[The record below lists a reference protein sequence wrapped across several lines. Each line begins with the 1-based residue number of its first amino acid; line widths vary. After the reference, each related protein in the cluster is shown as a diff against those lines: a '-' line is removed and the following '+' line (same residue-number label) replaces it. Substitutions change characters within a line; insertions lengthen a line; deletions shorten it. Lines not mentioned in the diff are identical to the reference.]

1 MTQTTTDFQ
10 SKLANYAELL
20 VKTGVN
26 LPAGGKLQVGGPLDA
41 APLLR
46 EIARAAYRAG
56 ALHVNVRIVDPQQ
69 ALALYEDGSDEAV
82 AYIPEWAAAED
93 QRLVEEGYA
102 FLNIAG
108 TDPKLLANVNPERV
122 AQRSKLQAQAGK
134 AVSEAIGGFQVN
146 WCVAAMSTPAWAR
159 AVYPD
164 LPEEEA
170 VAKLWEDIFTVTR
183 ADQPDPVSAWK
194 AHTDELERLTG
205 LLTDKQYASLHLKS
219 DLGTD
224 LTVGLADGHIWQGGA
239 ETARNGIR
247 GVPNLPTDEVFT
259 MPHRERVDGWAVAS
273 KPLSVRGQLIEGIR
287 VRFENGRAVEIH
299 AEKGQDVLQ
308 KLIETD
314 EGAAHLGE
322 VALVKASAPV
332 AQTGTL
338 FFNTL
343 FDENAA
349 SHIALGRCYPT
360 NVQHGENPEALHAAG
375 GNDSLIHVDW
385 MIGNAQTDVD
395 GITTDGQ
402 REPLMRGGE
411 WVI

>member
-1 MTQTTTDFQ
+1 MTMNFEER
-10 SKLANYAELL
+10 LARYAELL
-20 VKTGVN
+20 VKVGVN
-26 LPAGGKLQVGGPLDA
+26 LPQGGKLLVNAPLAA
-41 APLLR
+41 APLVRLV
-46 EIARAAYRAG
+46 ARAAYRAG
-56 ALHVNVRIVDPQQ
+56 ALDVRVNYFDEHLS
-69 ALALYEDGSDEAV
+69 LALYEEGSDDAV
-82 AYIPEWAAAED
+82 AHLPAWAAQEAQNMLED
-93 QRLVEEGYA
+93 GYA
-102 FLNIAG
+102 RLAIRG
-108 TDPKLLANVNPERV
+108 DDPALLRDVNPERV

-134 AVSEAIGGFQVN
+134 AVSEAISGFQVN
-146 WCVAAMSTPAWAR
+146 WCVAAMSTPAWAST
-159 AVYPD
+159 VYPD
-164 LPEEEA
+164 LPQEEA
-170 VAKLWEDIFTVTR
+170 VSKLWDDIFTVTR
-183 ADQPDPVSAWK
+183 ADQLDPVAAWK
-194 AHTDELERLTG
+194 AHTDELERLTQ
-205 LLTDKQYASLHLKS
+205 LLTEKQYASLHLKS

-259 MPHRERVDGWAVAS
+259 MPHRDRVDGWAVAS
-273 KPLSVRGQLIEGIR
+273 KPLSVRGQLVEGIR
-287 VRFENGRAVEIH
+287 VRFEHGRAVEIH
-299 AEKGQDVLQ
+299 ADKGQDVLQ

-338 FFNTL
+338 FYNTL

-349 SHIALGRCYPT
+349 SHIAFGRCYPT
-360 NVQHGENPEALHAAG
+360 NVQHGENPEALKAAG

-395 GITTDGQ
+395 GVTASGE
-402 REPLMRGGE
+402 REALMRGGE

>member
-1 MTQTTTDFQ
+1 MRPMTMNFEER
-10 SKLANYAELL
+10 LARYAELL
-20 VKTGVN
+20 VKVGVN
-26 LPAGGKLQVGGPLDA
+26 LPQGGKLLVNAPLAA
-41 APLLR
+41 APLVRLV
-46 EIARAAYRAG
+46 ARAAYRAG
-56 ALHVNVRIVDPQQ
+56 ALDVRVNYFDEHLS
-69 ALALYEDGSDEAV
+69 LALYEEGSDDAV
-82 AYIPEWAAAED
+82 AYLPAWAAQEAQNMLED
-93 QRLVEEGYA
+93 GYA
-102 FLNIAG
+102 RLAIRG
-108 TDPKLLANVNPERV
+108 DDPALLRDVNPERV
-122 AQRSKLQAQAGK
+122 ALRSKLQAQAGK
-134 AVSEAIGGFQVN
+134 AVSEAISGFQVN

-164 LPEEEA
+164 LPQEEA
-170 VAKLWEDIFTVTR
+170 VSKLWDDIFTVTR
-183 ADQPDPVSAWK
+183 ADQLDPVAAWK
-194 AHTDELERLTG
+194 AHTDELERLTQ
-205 LLTDKQYASLHLKS
+205 LLTEKQYASLHLKS

-259 MPHRERVDGWAVAS
+259 MPHRDRVDGWAVAS
-273 KPLSVRGQLIEGIR
+273 KPLSVRGQLVEGIR
-287 VRFENGRAVEIH
+287 VRFEHGRAVEIH
-299 AEKGQDVLQ
+299 ADKGQDVLQ

-338 FFNTL
+338 FYNTL

-349 SHIALGRCYPT
+349 SHIAFGRCYPT
-360 NVQHGENPEALHAAG
+360 NVQHGENPEALKAAG

-385 MIGNAQTDVD
+385 MIGNVQTDVD
-395 GITTDGQ
+395 GLTASGE
-402 REPLMRGGE
+402 REALMRGGE

>member
-1 MTQTTTDFQ
+1 MRPMTMNFEER
-10 SKLANYAELL
+10 LARYAELL
-20 VKTGVN
+20 VKVGVN
-26 LPAGGKLQVGGPLDA
+26 LPQGGKLQVGGPLDA

-82 AYIPEWAAAED
+82 AYLPEWATEED
-93 QRLVEEGYA
+93 QRMVEEGYA
-102 FLNIAG
+102 FLTIAG
-108 TDPKLLANVNPERV
+108 TNPKLLANVNPERV

-134 AVSEAIGGFQVN
+134 AVSEAISGFQVN
-146 WCVAAMSTPAWAR
+146 WCVAAMSTPAWAST
-159 AVYPD
+159 VYPD
-164 LPEEEA
+164 LPQEEA
-170 VAKLWEDIFTVTR
+170 VSKLWDDIFTVTR
-183 ADQPDPVSAWK
+183 ADQLDPVATWK
-194 AHTDELERLTG
+194 AHTDELERLTQ
-205 LLTDKQYASLHLKS
+205 LLTEKQYASLHLKS

-259 MPHRERVDGWAVAS
+259 MPHRDRVDGWAVAS
-273 KPLSVRGQLIEGIR
+273 KPLSVRGQLVEGIR
-287 VRFENGRAVEIH
+287 VRFEHGRAVEIH
-299 AEKGQDVLQ
+299 ADKGQDVLQ

-349 SHIALGRCYPT
+349 SHIAFGRCYPT
-360 NVQHGENPEALHAAG
+360 NVQHGENPEALKAAG

-395 GITTDGQ
+395 GLTASGE
-402 REPLMRGGE
+402 REALMRGGE

>member
-1 MTQTTTDFQ
+1 MRAMTMNFEER
-10 SKLANYAELL
+10 LARYAELL
-20 VKTGVN
+20 VKVGVN
-26 LPAGGKLQVGGPLDA
+26 LPQGGKLQVGGPLDA

-82 AYIPEWAAAED
+82 AYLPEWATEED
-93 QRLVEEGYA
+93 QRMVEEGYA
-102 FLNIAG
+102 FLTIAG

-122 AQRSKLQAQAGK
+122 AGRSKLQAQAGK
-134 AVSEAIGGFQVN
+134 AVSEAISGFQVN
-146 WCVAAMSTPAWAR
+146 WCVAAMSTPAWAST
-159 AVYPD
+159 VYPD
-164 LPEEEA
+164 LPQEEA
-170 VAKLWEDIFTVTR
+170 VSKLWDDIFTVTR
-183 ADQPDPVSAWK
+183 ADQLDPVAAWK
-194 AHTDELERLTG
+194 AHTDELERLTQ
-205 LLTDKQYASLHLKS
+205 LLTEKQYASLHLKS

-259 MPHRERVDGWAVAS
+259 MPHRDRVDGWAVAS
-273 KPLSVRGQLIEGIR
+273 KPLSVRGQLVEGIR
-287 VRFENGRAVEIH
+287 VRFEHGRAVEIH
-299 AEKGQDVLQ
+299 ADKGQDVLQ

-338 FFNTL
+338 FYNTL

-349 SHIALGRCYPT
+349 SHIAFGRCYPT
-360 NVQHGENPEALHAAG
+360 NVQHGENPEALKAAG

-395 GITTDGQ
+395 GLTASGE
-402 REPLMRGGE
+402 REALMRGGE

>member
-1 MTQTTTDFQ
+1 MRAMTMNFEER
-10 SKLANYAELL
+10 LARYAELL
-20 VKTGVN
+20 VKVGVN
-26 LPAGGKLQVGGPLDA
+26 LPQGGKLQVGGPLDA

-82 AYIPEWAAAED
+82 AYLPEWATEED
-93 QRLVEEGYA
+93 QRMVEEGYA
-102 FLNIAG
+102 FLTIAG
-108 TDPKLLANVNPERV
+108 TNPKLLANVNPERV

-134 AVSEAIGGFQVN
+134 AVSEAISGFQVN
-146 WCVAAMSTPAWAR
+146 WCVAAMSTPAWAST
-159 AVYPD
+159 VYPD
-164 LPEEEA
+164 LPQEEA
-170 VAKLWEDIFTVTR
+170 VSKLWDDIFTVTR
-183 ADQPDPVSAWK
+183 ADQLDPVATWK
-194 AHTDELERLTG
+194 AHTDELERLTQ
-205 LLTDKQYASLHLKS
+205 LLTEKQYASLHLKS

-259 MPHRERVDGWAVAS
+259 MPHRDRVDGWAVAS
-273 KPLSVRGQLIEGIR
+273 KPLSVRGQLVEGIR
-287 VRFENGRAVEIH
+287 VRFEHGRAVEIH
-299 AEKGQDVLQ
+299 ADKGQDVLQ

-349 SHIALGRCYPT
+349 SHIAFGRCYPT
-360 NVQHGENPEALHAAG
+360 NVQHGENPEALKAAG

-385 MIGNAQTDVD
+385 MIGTPGTDVD
-395 GITTDGQ
+395 GVTASGE